1 MLPMIVENR
10 VAGHVLVALG
20 ALALVAA
27 FAACDRSDGDTEL
40 GPAGPGADSA
50 VESVQTLVDALSAG
64 NFDDAAPLAVTGHA
78 ALATLA
84 EGATFGQVAEAL
96 RSEDSM
102 VAANFWGGF
111 AQGTGAFLTGQVE
124 VSGDEQLEKD
134 GIVYHLVNV
143 TPETGEQRVMM
154 ARDEDGFRIDL
165 FASFAPGLAQRMVG
179 PVERLLTAQTP
190 DSRLVLAELK
200 ATVPSLL
207 VAAEKADQ
215 PPDVVQ
221 SVLRLVEMITR
232 VG

>member
-84 EGATFGQVAEAL
+84 EGAP
-96 RSEDSM
+96 
-102 VAANFWGGF
+102 
-111 AQGTGAFLTGQVE
+111 
-124 VSGDEQLEKD
+124 SGRL
-134 GIVYHLVNV
+134 
-143 TPETGEQRVMM
+143 PR
-154 ARDEDGFRIDL
+154 R
-165 FASFAPGLAQRMVG
+165 FAPRIQWLPRISGKDSLRAQAVSYTH
-179 PVERLLTAQTP
+179 LTLPTIY
-190 DSRLVLAELK
+190 
-200 ATVPSLL
+200 
-207 VAAEKADQ
+207 
-215 PPDVVQ
+215 
-221 SVLRLVEMITR
+221 SV
-232 VG
+232 